1 MSSPL
6 TAHLSLRFQHWL
18 WLGFATIIG
27 LMLTISVIGIQR
39 VNTIDTSLTQ
49 INDINSVKQRHAID
63 FRGSVHDRA
72 IALRDAVMLTTN
84 SDVATQLALIDTL
97 ARDYAAAE
105 VALDRIF
112 TEQDSSITPA
122 ERQAYEQIRQ
132 TAETTQ
138 AAVEEVIA
146 FRTNNQLAAAR
157 LVLFEEAAPG
167 FNQWLA
173 DINEFIDLQAAMNSA
188 ETAHARNMTG
198 SFQTSMLGLVSV
210 AILISLVIAA
220 LPGRWLKRTLGA
232 DPGDVRKRVEMIG
245 AGNFR
250 SETQH
255 YPANSIMQ
263 ALDEMNGKLSET
275 VNRVR
280 QASYEVERDS
290 EQISYNCDELLGRV
304 DQQAAML
311 TETASAM
318 EQLGS
323 TVAHNADRASE
334 VDHQARDAATLAGE
348 GGSVVR
354 EVAASM
360 QTLNSRSEE
369 VVNIVSLIDS
379 IAFQTNILALN
390 ASVEAAR
397 AGEQGKGFAV
407 VAQEVRS
414 LATRSADASK
424 QISSLITENLRQVE
438 ESVALTGLASDKTL
452 AAIEAINRVTQLVS
466 EISQAG
472 VEQSHAVQEVGSAVS
487 EMDNVTQQNT
497 RLVKQT
503 AETGTMLLGRSSQLG
518 DAISEFDLDDEILL
532 PRARTSLE
540 RVQEASPP
548 LLSTSTA
555 TSTSAASRAIQA

>member
-1 MSSPL
+1 MPFPL
-6 TAHLSLRFQHWL
+6 TARPSLRFQHWL
-18 WLGFATIIG
+18 WLGFATIIS
-27 LMLTISVIGIQR
+27 LMIATSVIGIQR
-39 VNTIDTSLTQ
+39 VNQIDTSLTQ

-84 SDVATQLALIDTL
+84 SDVTAQLALMDKL
-97 ARDYAAAE
+97 ASDYDAAE
-105 VALDRIF
+105 VAMERIF
-112 TEQDSSITPA
+112 SEAAGSITPE
-122 ERQAYEQIRQ
+122 ERDAYAQIQQ
-132 TAETTQ
+132 TAETTL
-138 AAVEEVIA
+138 AAVEQVIT

-157 LVLFEEAAPG
+157 LILFEDAAPG
-167 FNQWLA
+167 FSQWLA
-173 DINEFIDLQAAMNSA
+173 DINVFIDLQESMNVA
-188 ETAHARNMTG
+188 ETTNAREMTG
-198 SFQTSMLGLVSV
+198 SFQASMLGLVGV
-210 AILISLVIAA
+210 AIFISLIIAA

-232 DPGDVRKRVEMIG
+232 DPSEVRKRVEVIG

-250 SETQH
+250 SGTQQ
-255 YPANSIMQ
+255 YPDKSIMQ
-263 ALDEMNGKLSET
+263 ALDEMNAKLSKT
-275 VNRVR
+275 VNQVR
-280 QASYEVERDS
+280 QASYEVEGDS
-290 EQISYNCDELLGRV
+290 EKISLNCDELLSRV

-334 VDHQARDAATLAGE
+334 VDSQARDAATLAGE

-354 EVAASM
+354 EVATSM

-424 QISSLITENLRQVE
+424 QISHLITENLQQVE
-438 ESVALTGLASDKTL
+438 ASVALTSKASDKTR

-466 EISQAG
+466 EITQAG
-472 VEQSHAVQEVGSAVS
+472 LEQSRAVQEVGTAVS

-497 RLVKQT
+497 QLVKQT
-503 AETGTMLLGRSSQLG
+503 AETGSRLLGRSSQLG
-518 DAISEFDLDDEILL
+518 DAISMFDLDDDTLL
-532 PRARTSLE
+532 PRARTSQE
-540 RVQEASPP
+540 RNQTASSPFS
-548 LLSTSTA
+548 L
-555 TSTSAASRAIQA
+555 AAPETLPS

>member
-1 MSSPL
+1 MPSPL
-6 TAHLSLRFQHWL
+6 TARLSLRFQHWL
-18 WLGFATIIG
+18 WLGFAAIIG
-27 LMLTISVIGIQR
+27 LMLAVSVIGIQR
-39 VNTIDTSLTQ
+39 VNNIDTSLTQ

-72 IALRDAVMLTTN
+72 VALRDAVMLTTN
-84 SDVATQLALIDTL
+84 SDVAAQLALIEEL
-97 ARDYAAAE
+97 ARNYQATE
-105 VALDRIF
+105 VALERIF
-112 TEQDSSITPA
+112 TEQEASITPA
-122 ERQAYEQIRQ
+122 EREAYAQIRQ

-138 AAVEEVIA
+138 SAVEDVIA

-157 LVLFEEAAPG
+157 LVLFEDAAPG
-167 FNQWLA
+167 FRQWLA
-173 DINEFIDLQAAMNSA
+173 DINVLIDLQEAMNSA
-188 ETAHARNMTG
+188 ETAQARDITG
-198 SFQTSMLGLVSV
+198 SFQASMLGLVGV

-232 DPGDVRKRVEMIG
+232 DPGDVRKRVEIIG

-250 SETQH
+250 SGTQQ
-255 YPANSIMQ
+255 YPENSIMQ
-263 ALDEMNGKLSET
+263 ALDDMNAKLSET

-280 QASYEVERDS
+280 QASYEVESDS
-290 EQISYNCDELLGRV
+290 EHISYNCEELLGRV

-348 GGSVVR
+348 GGNVVR
-354 EVAASM
+354 EVATSM

-369 VVNIVSLIDS
+369 VVSIVSLIDS

-397 AGEQGKGFAV
+397 AGEQGRGFAV

-424 QISSLITENLRQVE
+424 QISSLIDANLRQVE
-438 ESVALTGLASDKTL
+438 ESVALAGQASDKTR
-452 AAIEAINRVTQLVS
+452 AAIEAIKRVTQLVS

-472 VEQSHAVQEVGSAVS
+472 VEQSRAVQEVGNAVS

-497 RLVKQT
+497 QLVKQT
-503 AETGTMLLGRSSQLG
+503 AETGIVLLGRSSQLG
-518 DAISEFDLDDEILL
+518 DAISEFDLDDETLL

-540 RVQEASPP
+540 RAQEAS
-548 LLSTSTA
+548 LTSPSH
-555 TSTSAASRAIQA
+555 TSPVIPA